1 MKNTKRHF
9 FIIDFAK
16 SIKNFDYYKEIADE
30 KISKSLKYF
39 FKLVILYSVILSAC
53 TIINVNK
60 GINEFKNLI
69 NTEISDLNYSNGI
82 LHVNNDE
89 SKTLFNKYVI
99 IDTSKD
105 ELSELENKAQ
115 VVIGKE
121 YCTVKM
127 DEHILKIK
135 YNDYFYE
142 DINKDDIINMLNSI
156 NAKFYIPAI
165 LIIIIWV
172 CILMTISTITDV
184 LVIALIGYIISKI
197 INKKFSFT
205 NTFNIAVHAITLP
218 VLLGAIYYVLNTF
231 TGFYMKYFSI
241 MYTSIATIYMMT
253 SILLITS
260 DNNENNN
267 IQDD

>member
-39 FKLVILYSVILSAC
+39 FKLVILYSVILSVC

-172 CILMTISTITDV
+172 CILMIISTITDV
-184 LVIALIGYIISKI
+184 LVIALIGYIILLLTHI
-197 INKKFSFT
+197 FEI
-205 NTFNIAVHAITLP
+205 ITLP
-218 VLLGAIYYVLNTF
+218 SQYIVTLILCIIIDCIFVCVSLIVFLLFKKIYKKREF
-231 TGFYMKYFSI
+231 
-241 MYTSIATIYMMT
+241 
-253 SILLITS
+253 
-260 DNNENNN
+260 
-267 IQDD
+267 

>member
-39 FKLVILYSVILSAC
+39 FKLVILYSIILSVC

-127 DEHILKIK
+127 DEHILKINF
-135 YNDYFYE
+135 NDYFYE

>member
-39 FKLVILYSVILSAC
+39 FKLVILYSVILSVC

-142 DINKDDIINMLNSI
+142 DINKDDIINMLC
-156 NAKFYIPAI
+156 KI
-165 LIIIIWV
+165 L
-172 CILMTISTITDV
+172 
-184 LVIALIGYIISKI
+184 
-197 INKKFSFT
+197 
-205 NTFNIAVHAITLP
+205 
-218 VLLGAIYYVLNTF
+218 
-231 TGFYMKYFSI
+231 
-241 MYTSIATIYMMT
+241 YTSNINNYYMGMYFNDNFNNYRCIGNCINWIY
-253 SILLITS
+253 
-260 DNNENNN
+260 N
-267 IQDD
+267 IKNYK

>member
-39 FKLVILYSVILSAC
+39 FKLVILYSVILSVC

-142 DINKDDIINMLNSI
+142 DINKDDIIN
-156 NAKFYIPAI
+156 
-165 LIIIIWV
+165 
-172 CILMTISTITDV
+172 
-184 LVIALIGYIISKI
+184 IAGI
-197 INKKFSFT
+197 
-205 NTFNIAVHAITLP
+205 
-218 VLLGAIYYVLNTF
+218 
-231 TGFYMKYFSI
+231 
-241 MYTSIATIYMMT
+241 
-253 SILLITS
+253 
-260 DNNENNN
+260 
-267 IQDD
+267 

>member
-39 FKLVILYSVILSAC
+39 FKLVILYSVILSVC

-135 YNDYFYE
+135 YNDY
-142 DINKDDIINMLNSI
+142 MLNSI

-218 VLLGAIYYVLNTF
+218 VLLGAIYYVLNIF

>member
-1 MKNTKRHF
+1 
-9 FIIDFAK
+9 
-16 SIKNFDYYKEIADE
+16 
-30 KISKSLKYF
+30 
-39 FKLVILYSVILSAC
+39 
-53 TIINVNK
+53 
-60 GINEFKNLI
+60 
-69 NTEISDLNYSNGI
+69 
-82 LHVNNDE
+82 
-89 SKTLFNKYVI
+89 
-99 IDTSKD
+99 
-105 ELSELENKAQ
+105 
-115 VVIGKE
+115 
-121 YCTVKM
+121 
-127 DEHILKIK
+127 
-135 YNDYFYE
+135 
-142 DINKDDIINMLNSI
+142 MLNSI

>member
-1 MKNTKRHF
+1 MKSTKKQF
-9 FIIDFAK
+9 FIIEFIK
-16 SIKNFDYYKEIADE
+16 SIRNFDYYKEIAN
-30 KISKSLKYF
+30 KRISSNLRYF
-39 FKLVILYSVILSAC
+39 FKLVILYSIILSIC

-69 NTEISDLNYSNGI
+69 NMEISELNYSNGV

-89 SKTLFNKYVI
+89 SETLFNKYVI

-105 ELSELENKAQ
+105 ELSEIENKAQ
-115 VVIGKE
+115 VVIGKK

-142 DINKDDIINMLNSI
+142 DINKDDIINMFNSI
-156 NAKFYIPAI
+156 DAKFYIPAI
-165 LIIIIWV
+165 LIIIIWI

-197 INKKFSFT
+197 INKNFSFT
-205 NTFNIAVHAITLP
+205 NIFNIATHAITLP

-231 TGFYMKYFSI
+231 TGFYVKYFSI